1 MVNPAI
7 DLIAIAKA
15 QGAQGEAGIENATEL
30 AAALERGEKAVRA
43 GAVYIIEAR
52 IDVGA
57 PGERGQ
63 SHTSG
68 RKD

>member
-1 MVNPAI
+1 
-7 DLIAIAKA
+7 
-15 QGAQGEAGIENATEL
+15 
-30 AAALERGEKAVRA
+30 VRA

-63 SHTSG
+63 GHTSG